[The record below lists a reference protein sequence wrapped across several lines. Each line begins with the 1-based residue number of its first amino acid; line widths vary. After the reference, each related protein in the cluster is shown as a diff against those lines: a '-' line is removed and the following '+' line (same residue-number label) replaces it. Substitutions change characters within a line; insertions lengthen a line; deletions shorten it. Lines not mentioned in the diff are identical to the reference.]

1 MKISLHPGHAR
12 HGIVLFIVLIML
24 GISLLILAADL
35 MWTNSTA
42 TLNQRHGEYE
52 QCSRAAEAAVEKV
65 YACMAY
71 DFQSSAVKGVQNN
84 SAHYYTNV
92 PTASENSYWTNFIFS
107 DPSTGLAGYTYVQ
120 QISTFSGPLPT
131 AYVNRVTANAPMYRI
146 ISNVKKANSGSGI
159 VGTAQEDV
167 LLALVPLNNFAIFYN
182 GLLDFT
188 NCNTMTVSGPVY
200 DNGPIQLGS
209 SCKLTFMDTVSTTA
223 TITYPYP
230 GSNNVVFMAT
240 PPYLTNAQSVT
251 CSLNMTNSHFL
262 IDIPPAGED
271 SMSSTGQQR
280 LYNQANMVLLITNP
294 VVGST
299 NPTVQLVMQISS
311 DGGITVPGA
320 DLNKNT
326 NTFYFTN
333 ASPSLLRT
341 NLPFLSLTN
350 SFYDQRDTDTNVV
363 TQIDVGAYAQWAATN
378 TQVLTKFP
386 PLSASPT
393 LMYVA
398 DQRSYKTNN
407 QLAVVRLSNAAQLP
421 ANNGIGFSVATPN
434 PLYTWGNYNTTTAN
448 GSSTGTNN
456 TYEVPSALLSDA
468 LTVLSSSW
476 TDAKSFQYLTQ
487 PTSRNNPVA
496 TTINAAIVSGNV
508 MNTGNGDGGV
518 ENLPRLLENWNSLNL
533 YLNTSIICLWR
544 STMATNV
551 FQTPSTYYTA
561 PTRFFSF
568 DRNFLNP
575 ANRPPGIPVAY
586 VPLRFGYAV
595 PAPGVVNYTPTY
607 N

>member
-1 MKISLHPGHAR
+1 
-12 HGIVLFIVLIML
+12 
-24 GISLLILAADL
+24 
-35 MWTNSTA
+35 
-42 TLNQRHGEYE
+42 
-52 QCSRAAEAAVEKV
+52 
-65 YACMAY
+65 
-71 DFQSSAVKGVQNN
+71 
-84 SAHYYTNV
+84 
-92 PTASENSYWTNFIFS
+92 
-107 DPSTGLAGYTYVQ
+107 
-120 QISTFSGPLPT
+120 
-131 AYVNRVTANAPMYRI
+131 
-146 ISNVKKANSGSGI
+146 
-159 VGTAQEDV
+159 
-167 LLALVPLNNFAIFYN
+167 
-182 GLLDFT
+182 
-188 NCNTMTVSGPVY
+188 
-200 DNGPIQLGS
+200 
-209 SCKLTFMDTVSTTA
+209 
-223 TITYPYP
+223 
-230 GSNNVVFMAT
+230 
-240 PPYLTNAQSVT
+240 
-251 CSLNMTNSHFL
+251 MTNSHFL

-326 NTFYFTN
+326 FYFTN
-333 ASPSLLRT
+333 ASPSLLST

-363 TQIDVGAYAQWAATN
+363 TQIDVGLYAQWAATN
-378 TQVLTKFP
+378 TQVLAKFP

-398 DQRSYKTNN
+398 DRRSYKTNN
-407 QLAVVRLSNAAQLP
+407 QLAVVRLSDAAQLP

-434 PLYTWGNYNTTTAN
+434 PLYTWGNYNTITAN

-456 TYEVPSALLSDA
+456 TYEVPAALLSDA

-476 TDAKSFQYLTQ
+476 SDPKSFQYLTQ
-487 PTSRNNPVA
+487 PTSRNSPVA
-496 TTINAAIVSGNV
+496 TTINAAIVTGNV
-508 MNTGNGDGGV
+508 MNTGQGDGGV

-595 PAPGVVNYTPTY
+595 PGPGVVNYTPTY